1 MLIGTADTA
10 SVCTQIKIIKYFS
23 PIIVEKQEREMQ
35 PVRLFSQS
43 IYQKLSGSGK
53 EDNHMFALTM
63 MCICSTIQSLV

>member
-10 SVCTQIKIIKYFS
+10 SVCTQIKINFS

-35 PVRLFSQS
+35 PVRLCSQS
-43 IYQKLSGSGK
+43 INQKLSGSGK